1 MHTPKG
7 VLIVSLILLL
17 LIPVIPSLSES
28 ENQIDTYSI
37 AFGDWGVPTPFHHH
51 RGPSYVL
58 TSFIWDTLIWKDD
71 KGFIPWL
78 ADNWTSSKDG
88 LVWFIHLRRGVY
100 WHDGLP
106 LTAKDVAF
114 TFNYLKKYPFPFG
127 APEVSIYLKSAKAL
141 NSSKVEIDLK
151 EPYSDFISVFLGE
164 VQIIPEHIWGNV
176 TNPLKYMDK
185 KAFIGS
191 GPYKFVEYKKGE
203 YYLLEA
209 NENYFMGA
217 PIVKKLYLKAVGGPM
232 GGDASLALKSGEVDA
247 ASFYGSDVDV
257 VSTFKGS
264 SSYKILEG
272 HSYWVLELIFNCKRY
287 PFNLREFRESIAYA
301 INRSE
306 IIEKVLHGGGE
317 VASLGI
323 THPDSLWYNPNL
335 PKYEYNK
342 SKAELILDNMG
353 FKDRDGDGIRESPNG
368 TKLSFVVL
376 SVKKYAREAELIK
389 QQLKDIGIDV
399 TIKIMDTKPMD
410 NLLDKGDFF
419 MTITGHGGIS
429 NFWPGIKSTIDWPAH
444 TYSNVTFQK
453 LYDEFYTTIDKE
465 KRKMLA
471 DKLQLI
477 VAQDLP
483 LIALYYPKTYC
494 IYTSSKPVN
503 WFWTYSGIAHG
514 IPLWWNKISLL
525 RSATGGH
532 TAEEQKVSNNPMPMA
547 LVIAVLLLIIVVI
560 LVYLLSKRRG

>member
-1 MHTPKG
+1 MVTSGRMWK
-7 VLIVSLILLL
+7 VLLLSSL
-17 LIPVIPSLSES
+17 LIPMIPLLGQNEK
-28 ENQIDTYSI
+28 QIDKYSI
-37 AFGDWGVPTPFHHH
+37 AYGDWGVPTPFHHR

-71 KGFIPWL
+71 KGFVPWL

-88 LVWFIHLRRGVY
+88 LTWLIHLRSGVY
-100 WHDGLP
+100 WHDGSP

-127 APEVSIYLKSAKAL
+127 AADVSIYLKSAKAL
-141 NSSKVEIDLK
+141 NSSTVEIDLK
-151 EPYSDFISVFLGE
+151 EPYSDFVGVFLGE
-164 VQIIPEHIWGNV
+164 VLIIPEHIWGNV
-176 TNPLKYMDK
+176 TDPLKYVDK

-191 GPYKFVEYKKGE
+191 GPYKLVEYKKGE

-209 NENYFMGA
+209 NEKYFMGV
-217 PIVKKLYLKAVGGPM
+217 PIAKKLYLKAVGGPM

-306 IIEKVLHGGGE
+306 IVEKVLHGGGE

-323 THPDSLWYNPNL
+323 THPDSPWYNPNL
-335 PKYEYNK
+335 PRYEYNK
-342 SKAELILDNMG
+342 SKAELMLDNMG

-389 QQLKDIGIDV
+389 QQLKDIGIYL
-399 TIKIMDTKPMD
+399 TIKMMDYKPMD
-410 NLLDKGDFF
+410 NLLDKGDFS
-419 MTITGHGGIS
+419 MAITGHGGIS
-429 NFWPGIKSTIDWPAH
+429 YFWPGIKSKVDWPAH
-444 TYSNVTFQK
+444 TYSNATFQE
-453 LYDEFYTTIDKE
+453 LYDEFYITVDRE

-471 DKLQLI
+471 NKMQLI
-477 VAQDLP
+477 IAQDLP
-483 LIALYYPKTYC
+483 VIALYHPKTYC

-503 WFWTYSGIAHG
+503 WFWTPRGIAHG
-514 IPLWWNKISLL
+514 IPIWWNKISLL
-525 RSATGGH
+525 RGATGEH
-532 TAEEQKVSNNPMPMA
+532 VTEEKKPSSFIPSA
-547 LVIAVLLLIIVVI
+547 LVIAVLIIAVVI
-560 LVYLLSKRRG
+560 VYMLSKRRG